1 MRDQLQVCT
10 DWDKISSELTAQI
23 SRLTSYQ
30 NSMQLRLILNNI
42 SLTVKKIG
50 IEEIDCRRFKKQTV
64 RHRELVAQVNNMI
77 EEIEQ
82 MITFATLLDGENYY
96 D

>member
-42 SLTVKKIG
+42 SFTVKKIG
-50 IEEIDCRRFKKQTV
+50 IEEIDCRRF
-64 RHRELVAQVNNMI
+64 
-77 EEIEQ
+77 
-82 MITFATLLDGENYY
+82 
-96 D
+96 